1 MPLNP
6 SKLHNG
12 TPVTVLRARLVLPVS
27 SPPIE
32 DGAIRLSGNRID
44 SVGRWCE
51 ISRNGSADVIDLGE
65 TILLP
70 GLVNA
75 HCHLDYTN
83 MAGELAPTKGF
94 VNWLMLITTSKSGWT
109 YSDFAESWLA
119 GARMLLRTGTTTV
132 GDIEMVPELLPEVW
146 TATPLRVL
154 SFLEMTGVKNR
165 RAPNKI
171 VDDAMKKVSSLPN
184 GRSRAGF
191 SPHAPYSTAP
201 KLLRLAAEAARH
213 HQLRVATHVGESH
226 EEFEMFQH
234 GRGEMYDWLLRNG
247 RDMSDCGGISP
258 VQHLERHGAL
268 GDHLLAIH
276 VNYLAPGDAT
286 LLAKRHVS
294 VVHCPRSHAYF
305 QHRPFP
311 LQELMS
317 AGANI
322 CLGTDSLAS
331 VYKKKRQSVEL
342 NLFEEMR
349 ALAAA
354 NPDLRSET
362 IVQMATANGAAAL
375 GMKGHVGELAAGAFA
390 DIIAIPHEGKIAD
403 VSEAVVQHR
412 SRLAA
417 SMIDGE
423 WVVTSGAV

>member
-32 DGAIRLSGNRID
+32 DGAICVSENRID

-51 ISRNGSADVIDLGE
+51 ISRNGNADVIDLGE

-146 TATPLRVL
+146 SATPLRVL
-154 SFLEMTGVKNR
+154 SFLEMTGVKSQR
-165 RAPNKI
+165 PPAEI
-171 VDDAMKKVSSLPN
+171 LDEAMKKVSSLPN

-201 KLLRLAAEAARH
+201 KLLRLAADAARH

-234 GRGEMYDWLLRNG
+234 RRGEMYSWLSRNG
-247 RDMSDCGGISP
+247 RDMSDCGGVSP

-268 GDHLLAIH
+268 GEHLLAIH
-276 VNYLAPGDAT
+276 VNCLAPGDAAA
-286 LLAKRHVS
+286 LAKHRVS

-305 QHRPFP
+305 HHRRFP
-311 LQELMS
+311 LQELAS
-317 AGANI
+317 AGVNI

-342 NLFEEMR
+342 SLFEEMR

-354 NPDLRSET
+354 NPELPSET
-362 IVQMATANGAAAL
+362 IVQMATVNGARAL

-390 DIIAIPHEGKIAD
+390 DIIAIPHQGKIAD
-403 VSEAVVQHR
+403 ANEAVVHHR
-412 SRLAA
+412 GRVAA

-423 WVVTSGAV
+423 WAVTSGAE